1 MTSDNKQFSIDE
13 VMQFFKNARKDVHS
27 RLVNLDVTPTTL
39 LYIDKRIARITEN
52 LFNLQFPDNSLVAS
66 RHINGNKINVYG
78 STLDGDAPYF
88 YIENEGTAD
97 EWCSSDDKKY
107 FDEVVHAFN
116 HARGCCNE

>member
-52 LFNLQFPDNSLVAS
+52 LFNL
-66 RHINGNKINVYG
+66 
-78 STLDGDAPYF
+78 
-88 YIENEGTAD
+88 
-97 EWCSSDDKKY
+97 
-107 FDEVVHAFN
+107 
-116 HARGCCNE
+116 